1 KGGKTRQVNGQNWI
15 YPSEGE
21 CMSCHT
27 QAAGFSLGLTT
38 AQLNGPLLYPTTGRT
53 ANQLATLEHI
63 GMLSAPLP
71 APPASLPK
79 LPDPG
84 DASQPLGNRARSWLD
99 TNCAQCHQPG
109 GPTPSSMDLRYAT
122 ALAATG
128 TCDVPPQAGD
138 LGIANARLIA
148 PGDAGR
154 SVVVARM
161 GRRDAH
167 GMPPLGS
174 ALVDSAGVALL
185 TAWVNALTGCQ

>member
-1 KGGKTRQVNGQNWI
+1 
-15 YPSEGE
+15 
-21 CMSCHT
+21 
-27 QAAGFSLGLTT
+27 
-38 AQLNGPLLYPTTGRT
+38 
-53 ANQLATLEHI
+53 
-63 GMLSAPLP
+63 
-71 APPASLPK
+71 
-79 LPDPG
+79 
-84 DASQPLGNRARSWLD
+84 
-99 TNCAQCHQPG
+99 
-109 GPTPSSMDLRYAT
+109 MDLRYAT

-154 SVVVARM
+154 SVVVGRM